1 MTQGWLIHYARSFH
15 SFASL
20 IHFIHSLH
28 SLAGVLYGGVW
39 EISLGKNII
48 TTTQLHQDKKY
59 SSWQFHNIIITLYF
73 RLPQKWWRSID
84 EMISNV
90 TFADWDGW
98 EGTTHPLSFINFNIP
113 PILSFSFK

>member
-1 MTQGWLIHYARSFH
+1 MGECGRFLLERTLLPLLNYTKTKNT
-15 SFASL
+15 
-20 IHFIHSLH
+20 LH
-28 SLAGVLYGGVW
+28 
-39 EISLGKNII
+39 GK
-48 TTTQLHQDKKY
+48 
-59 SSWQFHNIIITLYF
+59 FHNIIITLYF

-98 EGTTHPLSFINFNIP
+98 EGTTHALSFINFNIP